1 MDIEKTIDGKTA
13 LLKVIGRLD
22 TVSSPQ
28 LETLLNEL
36 SNMDGIIL
44 DFEKL
49 DYISS
54 AGLRVLLLA
63 HKTFSRKSGLTVKN
77 VGDAVMDVFKV
88 TGFDD
93 VLSIE

>member
-49 DYISS
+49 EYTSS
-54 AGLRVLLLA
+54 AGVRQIVAA
-63 HKTFSRKSGLTVKN
+63 HKKMNGHLKLKS
-77 VGDAVMDVFKV
+77 VGPAIMDVFSM
-88 TGFDD
+88 TGLDKR
-93 VLSIE
+93 LNIE